1 MSTNDTITRRKL
13 HDAEAGDATVEAGG
27 PSPLLEQAQA
37 WANLAREAHA
47 NILKGDEAER
57 ALHQRRNTS
66 GQ

>member
-1 MSTNDTITRRKL
+1 
-13 HDAEAGDATVEAGG
+13 
-27 PSPLLEQAQA
+27 LEQAQA